1 MLLLH
6 QGKFCHSS
14 YVFLNKL
21 LKSTNFQL
29 FLCKRIVCILVIA
42 SLRNLR
48 HERDML
54 YKQMLRRLN
63 LPERESLYSK
73 WGIDLNSKQRRLQLS
88 RRIWTQTDMEHVR
101 ESAALV
107 TKLVEHLEKGQAIK
121 EMFGLSFTLNPRGDR
136 RTFSWVSAHS

>member
-1 MLLLH
+1 M
-6 QGKFCHSS
+6 
-14 YVFLNKL
+14 
-21 LKSTNFQL
+21 
-29 FLCKRIVCILVIA
+29 CILVIA

-121 EMFGLSFTLNPRGDR
+121 EMFGLSFTLNPRADR

>member
-1 MLLLH
+1 MN
-6 QGKFCHSS
+6 CM
-14 YVFLNKL
+14 
-21 LKSTNFQL
+21 
-29 FLCKRIVCILVIA
+29 A

-54 YKQMLRRLN
+54 YRQMLKKLN
-63 LPERESLYSK
+63 LPEREGLYTK

-107 TKLVEHLEKGQAIK
+107 AKLVEHLEKGQAIK
-121 EMFGLSFTLNPRGDR
+121 EMFGLSFTLNPRADR
-136 RTFSWVSAHS
+136 RSLGWQ

>member
-1 MLLLH
+1 M
-6 QGKFCHSS
+6 
-14 YVFLNKL
+14 
-21 LKSTNFQL
+21 
-29 FLCKRIVCILVIA
+29 A

-54 YKQMLRRLN
+54 YRQMLKKLN
-63 LPERESLYSK
+63 LPEREGLYTR

-107 TKLVEHLEKGQAIK
+107 AKLVEHLEKGQAIK
-121 EMFGLSFTLNPRGDR
+121 EMFGLSFTLNPRADR
-136 RTFSWVSAHS
+136 RSLGWQ